1 MTPFDCF
8 PPRML
13 IEMVFLN
20 VFWLNAFPHKLGV
33 SQTLSRLRTI
43 VTGQTV
49 DYNKHCRIEY
59 GQYVQTHE
67 KHNNWMTP
75 RTIGALALCPTGN
88 LQGGYYFYSL
98 MSGQRLHRTHWTE
111 LPMPDEVRDR
121 VHALA
126 RRANANR
133 GLVFTDSQGNNLDT
147 LFPDDDRDAD
157 SNYDPTQDDGA
168 SYASSKDSDYNPSAT
183 SSQATDADDAD
194 NYPDLAEPQ
203 PVELAGVDDG
213 ITNPIAAPE
222 AETPGVD
229 TTGVDTPGV
238 HAPEEETPGVDLEI
252 YVNELEA
259 ELDEEIAALDND
271 NDPNDS
277 IDDQQTDETCAVAA
291 REQASADDV
300 IEDASHEQNNDDNES
315 DDEGQT
321 TLPIVEDAYESDDD
335 DEDHGELPL
344 PRLRRNRSPSYR
356 HLKGRAGDGSL
367 PTVARPREFGGR
379 HQSHVILQS
388 IILTQYNLKQGIKKF
403 GDVGEAAVLTELQQ
417 PYDRDVMKP
426 VGKFDLTAEERKGAL
441 RYRMFLKEKR
451 CGTIKGHGCADGRK
465 QRDYMTKQETSAPTV
480 ATEALFSPA

>member
-98 MSGQRLHRTHWTE
+98 MSGQRVHRTHWTE